1 MVVMAVMM
9 VEMMVETMALMMVVM
24 MPIYGLNQGIQPII
38 GFNYGAKHIDRVK
51 ETLRKGILIAT
62 AVCVAGFLAVM
73 FFSADIVGLFNAE
86 DKQFI
91 ALGGRALKIAVLMLP
106 LNGFQV
112 VSWAYFQ
119 AVGKPKQAM
128 ILTTTK
134 QVLLVIPLV
143 ILLPRFFALD
153 GVWIAMPIA
162 DFLEAKSCLQE
173 LFDRTDFLDG
183 NPLAKRIRAILEQK

>member
-1 MVVMAVMM
+1 M
-9 VEMMVETMALMMVVM
+9 
-24 MPIYGLNQGIQPII
+24 
-38 GFNYGAKHIDRVK
+38 
-51 ETLRKGILIAT
+51 
-62 AVCVAGFLAVM
+62 
-73 FFSADIVGLFNAE
+73 
-86 DKQFI
+86 
-91 ALGGRALKIAVLMLP
+91 KIAVLMLP

-162 DFLEAKSCLQE
+162 DFLAACLAAVLLFVEMRRLRELKSSLKSALSEGGQ
-173 LFDRTDFLDG
+173 
-183 NPLAKRIRAILEQK
+183 